1 MELNKSHIEQIR
13 KYFLAQGED
22 EQVLIQKN
30 IEPAS
35 LADILPQLK
44 QLFNTTDIDDASL
57 LSLLDNIGAKNQLE
71 VLKEIQADYYSHLA
85 ILYNSGFS
93 NPDIIALVN
102 AYNAKFFNE
111 LNFQKELTTAFR
123 LTERANLKS
132 IFRDNDTNLTN
143 EEISLAFKLNERQ
156 QLKEQFRLQE
166 TKSTSTNYNDAK
178 VIPFNWKQ
186 LAIAAAFIGIVL
198 VSTFY
203 IFDKPYKQ
211 QEIAYL
217 PGNEKDSNL
226 QIKTGISNQNNNVNT
241 LLASNDITF
250 TKIKKNVLTE
260 NSLGYAS
267 DEKIIN
273 VRLYDIS
280 QHISAIEKEILN
292 ISQNKNNQDPALHS
306 LELKRDSL
314 KSLTNTYKFD
324 KSILS
329 LYLLSNPRLNI
340 YKIDSD
346 YFMEIDKIYYEC
358 NHSLNAIPFTK
369 ITDDSKKKMI
379 DSIKFINP
387 E

>member
-1 MELNKSHIEQIR
+1 MELNKSHIEQTR

-35 LADILPQLK
+35 LADFLPQLK
-44 QLFNTTDIDDASL
+44 QLFNTTSNDDASL

-102 AYNAKFFNE
+102 ANNAAFLNE

-123 LTERANLKS
+123 LTDRANLKS
-132 IFRDNDTNLTN
+132 IFRENDINLTN

-186 LAIAAAFIGIVL
+186 LAIAAAFIGIVI

-203 IFDKPYKQ
+203 IFDKPNKQ

-226 QIKTGISNQNNNVNT
+226 QIKTGINNQNNNVNT
-241 LLASNDITF
+241 LLASNDIKF
-250 TKIKKNVLTE
+250 KESNKNVLTE

-267 DEKIIN
+267 DEKIIK

-292 ISQNKNNQDPALHS
+292 FSKNKNNQDPDLYS
-306 LELKRDSL
+306 LKLKRDSL
-314 KSLTNTYKFD
+314 KSLKNTYKFD
-324 KSILS
+324 KNILS
-329 LYLLSNPRLNI
+329 LYLLSTPRLNI

-358 NHSLNAIPFTK
+358 NHSLNAIPFTN

>member
-1 MELNKSHIEQIR
+1 MELNKSHIEQTR

-35 LADILPQLK
+35 LADFLPQLK
-44 QLFNTTDIDDASL
+44 QLFNTTSNDDASL

-102 AYNAKFFNE
+102 ANNAAFLNE

-123 LTERANLKS
+123 LTDRANLKS
-132 IFRDNDTNLTN
+132 IFRENDINLTN

-186 LAIAAAFIGIVL
+186 LAIAASFIGILL

-203 IFDKPYKQ
+203 IFDKPDKQ

-226 QIKTGISNQNNNVNT
+226 QIKTGINNQNNNVNT
-241 LLASNDITF
+241 LLASNDIKF
-250 TKIKKNVLTE
+250 KESNKNVLTE

-267 DEKIIN
+267 DEKIIK

-292 ISQNKNNQDPALHS
+292 FSKNKNNQDPDLYS
-306 LELKRDSL
+306 LKLKRDSL
-314 KSLTNTYKFD
+314 KSLKNTYKFD
-324 KSILS
+324 KNILS
-329 LYLLSNPRLNI
+329 LYLLSTPRLNI

-358 NHSLNAIPFTK
+358 NHSLNAIPFTN